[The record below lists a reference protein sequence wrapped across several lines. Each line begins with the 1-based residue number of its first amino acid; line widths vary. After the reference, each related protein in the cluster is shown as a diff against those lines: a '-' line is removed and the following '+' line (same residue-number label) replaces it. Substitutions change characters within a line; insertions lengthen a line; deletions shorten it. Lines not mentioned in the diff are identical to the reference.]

1 MADRQFTERLGQ
13 AMAWADEVHRG
24 HQRKTTDIPYVSHL
38 MSVSALVME
47 HGGTEDEAIGALLHD
62 AIEDRSGDDPQ
73 AMQAD
78 IETRFGP
85 NVLAIV
91 LGCSDA
97 QSQTEKDRENGN
109 RALWNERKR
118 AYVAHLRQASRSVRL
133 VSMCDKLHNAR
144 SMLAD
149 YRRIGERLWDRFNG
163 GRDGTLW
170 YYAELL
176 QGYRQALTDSAEPV
190 DSPMWSVLDELQ
202 RTVRAFES
210 LMPSAR

>member
-1 MADRQFTERLGQ
+1 
-13 AMAWADEVHRG
+13 
-24 HQRKTTDIPYVSHL
+24 
-38 MSVSALVME
+38 
-47 HGGTEDEAIGALLHD
+47 
-62 AIEDRSGDDPQ
+62 
-73 AMQAD
+73 
-78 IETRFGP
+78 
-85 NVLAIV
+85 
-91 LGCSDA
+91 
-97 QSQTEKDRENGN
+97 
-109 RALWNERKR
+109 
-118 AYVAHLRQASRSVRL
+118 VRL

-176 QGYRQALTDSAEPV
+176 QGYRQALTDSAEPA